1 MRITATRKDLLSP
14 LTNAASVVPSRPTK
28 EALGFI
34 RLKSKA
40 AGVLQIHATDLEV
53 HIRDALTVDCE
64 PGEIALPAAQLL
76 AVVRSLPDGDV
87 VIEAGDTTATVSGN
101 GSEFT
106 LPLGSVE
113 ALPDFPESK
122 DDVTELAEV
131 PLSSAFAAVAYA
143 SSNDAARFSM
153 NGVRVQ
159 RDGDHLE
166 LVATD
171 GRRLAMFRAKVKTWG
186 AASEDGVTVPNKVC
200 DLIIKNPGEAGIGW
214 NKRGIIVE
222 WFSDEQSTELASV
235 TLEGKFPDYKAVLPK
250 EDAVSSAV
258 VDAPSL
264 ADGIKRAALLV
275 DAETRKLN
283 VKLRSGGMTLAG
295 KTSSGAASRVE
306 HSCEVVGEKLD
317 MSFNPGYLAD
327 ALKYAPDQE
336 VRIGFYGSN
345 KPCLCAAGDY
355 RVLVMP
361 LV

>member
-1 MRITATRKDLLSP
+1 MRITASRKDLLSP

-53 HIRDALTVDCE
+53 HIRDTLTVDCE

-87 VIEAGDTTATVSGN
+87 VISAGDTTATVSGN

-113 ALPDFPESK
+113 ALPDFPENK
-122 DDVTELAEV
+122 ADVTELETV
-131 PLSSAFAAVAYA
+131 PLSAAFAAVAYA

-153 NGVRVQ
+153 NGVRIQ
-159 RDGDHLE
+159 KDGDHLE

-171 GRRLAMFRAKVKTWG
+171 GRMLAMFRAKVRMWG
-186 AASEDGVTVPNKVC
+186 EAGVDGVTVPNKVC
-200 DLIIKNPGEAGIGW
+200 DLIIKNPGEAGIAW
-214 NKRGIIVE
+214 TKNGILVE
-222 WFSDEQSTELASV
+222 WFNDEQSTELASV
-235 TLEGKFPDYKAVLPK
+235 VLDGRFPDYKAVLPK
-250 EDAVSSAV
+250 DEAVSTAV
-258 VDAPSL
+258 VDGPSL

-275 DAETRKLN
+275 DQETRRLN
-283 VKLRSGGMTLAG
+283 VKLRKGGMTLAG
-295 KTSSGAASRVE
+295 KTSTGAASKIE
-306 HSCEVVGEKLD
+306 HSCEVVGDKLD

-327 ALKYAPDQE
+327 ALRYSPDPE
-336 VRIGFYGSN
+336 VRINFHGN
-345 KPCLCAAGDY
+345 DKPCLCAAGDY

-361 LV
+361 LI

>member
-1 MRITATRKDLLSP
+1 MRITASRKDLLAP

-28 EALGFI
+28 ESLAFI

-53 HIRDALTVDCE
+53 HLRDTLTVDCE

-87 VIEAGDTTATVSGN
+87 VISSGDTSATVSGN

-122 DDVTELAEV
+122 EDCTELESV
-131 PLSSAFAAVAYA
+131 PLSAAFSAVGYAA
-143 SSNDAARFSM
+143 SNDSARFSM
-153 NGVRVQ
+153 NGVRVL

-166 LVATD
+166 FVATD
-171 GRRLAMFRAKVKTWG
+171 GRRLAMFKAKVKIWG
-186 AASEDGVTVPNKVC
+186 ATGADGVTVPNKVV
-200 DLIIKNPGEAGIGW
+200 DLIIRNPGEAGIAW
-214 NKRGIIVE
+214 TRNGILVE
-222 WFSDEQSTELASV
+222 WFSDDQSTELASV
-235 TLEGKFPDYKAVLPK
+235 VLDGRFPDYKAVLPK

-258 VDAPSL
+258 VDAPVL

-275 DAETRKLN
+275 DQETRRLN

-295 KTSSGAASRVE
+295 KTSSGAASKIE
-306 HSCEVVGEKLD
+306 HSCDVVGEKLD
-317 MSFNPGYLAD
+317 MSFNPAYLAD
-327 ALKYAPDQE
+327 ALKYAPDTE
-336 VRIGFYGSN
+336 VRIGFFGEN
-345 KPCLCAAGDY
+345 KPCLCVAGDY

-361 LV
+361 LI